1 MVEENELVTVYRT
14 ADVGAESEAK
24 AVCEMLRGAGLSAEV
39 YDDTAPGVVEG
50 AFEVRVPPSQAPDAE
65 GLIERPPDPIPEAAD
80 APADASHDLDMVPV
94 FASDAHNAEML
105 TTAISSVLEASGI
118 PTLVVR
124 SAQLPNLPCEIRVP
138 RARLEE
144 ARAVLAAAEEA
155 GPAAAEEGERE
166 SESEKAPAVGADPY
180 QS

>member
-1 MVEENELVTVYRT
+1 MAEDNELVTVYRT
-14 ADVGAESEAK
+14 ADEEAESEAK
-24 AVCEMLRGAGLSAEV
+24 AVCEMLREAGLSAEI
-39 YDDTAPGVVEG
+39 YDDSAPGVAEG
-50 AFEVRVPPSQAPDAE
+50 AFEVRVPPSQGPDAE
-65 GLIERPPDPIPEAAD
+65 RLLGAPLDFTPEIV
-80 APADASHDLDMVPV
+80 DASHDLDMVPV

-118 PTLVVR
+118 PTLVVG

-155 GPAAAEEGERE
+155 GPAAAEQGERE
-166 SESEKAPAVGADPY
+166 SEGLNPPPVTADPD